1 MDSITKFEHGLIRS
15 LRDNLLDLNLDVDDS
30 RRDVDA
36 AVERLRVAVQRRDMV
51 ARDLQAVCEAA
62 A

>member
-1 MDSITKFEHGLIRS
+1 MDSITKFERGLIRS